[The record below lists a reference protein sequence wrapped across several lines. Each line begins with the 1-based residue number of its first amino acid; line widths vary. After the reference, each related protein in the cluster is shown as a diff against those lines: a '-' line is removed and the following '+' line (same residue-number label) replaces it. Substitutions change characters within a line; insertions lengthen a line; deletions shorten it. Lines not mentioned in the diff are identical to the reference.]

1 MAKHTCFDQLLYFL
15 IYSRPPHKTMSHRL
29 LPLDTR
35 MTSVKFL
42 QYYMLKLSRNNVTGS
57 AGNPMACTKL
67 IPELLVNCLHI
78 VTTTVQLLKLIMK
91 AFINTSTEYTIF
103 AMNSKEEGGKVG
115 GGGGLVWYPGLSRH
129 SISIGIV

>member
-1 MAKHTCFDQLLYFL
+1 
-15 IYSRPPHKTMSHRL
+15 
-29 LPLDTR
+29 

-103 AMNSKEEGGKVG
+103 AMNSKEEGGKGG
-115 GGGGLVWYPGLSRH
+115 GGGGLS
-129 SISIGIV
+129 GIQDCRDIPSALALCDPRR